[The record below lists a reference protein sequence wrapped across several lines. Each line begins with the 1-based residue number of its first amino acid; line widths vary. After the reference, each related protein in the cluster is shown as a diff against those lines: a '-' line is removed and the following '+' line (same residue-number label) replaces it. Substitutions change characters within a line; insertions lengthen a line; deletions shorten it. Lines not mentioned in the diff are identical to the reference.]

1 MLQEILMIV
10 FRRRLGRSP
19 NRLDSTIERGLF
31 EKPPGLTA
39 TAAIKILCTR
49 VLLTADALTSFT
61 I

>member
-1 MLQEILMIV
+1 MIV